1 MFREL
6 QAATCKLDQY
16 VSCLINS
23 RREITGAL
31 LEKIVVAF
39 LLEDKVT
46 DSLKVVTALCFF
58 TKQCFEKECRFKS
71 CPIYNLSQLE
81 QGPETSWQ
89 HSQITQIFF
98 IKKLVI
104 IPREKCSSHISRLFP
119 WRKTKQTWRQLD
131 ICSSLYLSFSTAKPK
146 WPWIFCHT
154 IDTQS
159 NWLSYGL

>member
-31 LEKIVVAF
+31 LERIVVAF

-46 DSLKVVTALCFF
+46 DSLKAVTALCFF

-81 QGPETSWQ
+81 WRPEKSWQ
-89 HSQITQIFF
+89 HSQITQISL
-98 IKKLVI
+98 IKKLGI
-104 IPREKCSSHISRLFP
+104 IPKAKCSSHISQLFP
-119 WRKTKQTWRQLD
+119 
-131 ICSSLYLSFSTAKPK
+131 
-146 WPWIFCHT
+146 
-154 IDTQS
+154 
-159 NWLSYGL
+159 

>member
-23 RREITGAL
+23 RREIMGAL

-46 DSLKVVTALCFF
+46 DSLKAVMALCFF
-58 TKQCFEKECRFKS
+58 TKQCFEKECSFKS
-71 CPIYNLSQLE
+71 CPVYNLSQLE
-81 QGPETSWQ
+81 WGPEKSWQ
-89 HSQITQIFF
+89 HNQITQISL

-104 IPREKCSSHISRLFP
+104 IPRTKCSSHISQLFP
-119 WRKTKQTWRQLD
+119 WRKTKQTWRQWDL
-131 ICSSLYLSFSTAKPK
+131 CSSLYLPFSTAKSK
-146 WPWIFCHT
+146 WPWIFVYY
-154 IDTQS
+154 
-159 NWLSYGL
+159 WYPK

>member
-6 QAATCKLDQY
+6 RTATCKLDQY

-46 DSLKVVTALCFF
+46 DSLKAVTALCFF
-58 TKQCFEKECRFKS
+58 TKQCFEKGSHFIP

-81 QGPETSWQ
+81 WGEELAT
-89 HSQITQIFF
+89 
-98 IKKLVI
+98 
-104 IPREKCSSHISRLFP
+104 
-119 WRKTKQTWRQLD
+119 
-131 ICSSLYLSFSTAKPK
+131 
-146 WPWIFCHT
+146 
-154 IDTQS
+154 
-159 NWLSYGL
+159 

>member
-46 DSLKVVTALCFF
+46 DSLKAVMALCFF
-58 TKQCFEKECRFKS
+58 TKQCFEKECSFKS
-71 CPIYNLSQLE
+71 CPVYNLSQLE
-81 QGPETSWQ
+81 WGPEKSWQ
-89 HSQITQIFF
+89 HNQITQISL

-104 IPREKCSSHISRLFP
+104 IPRQNAPVTSVNSFHEGKQNKHEGNGTYVPHYTCHFP
-119 WRKTKQTWRQLD
+119 QPSQSGLEF
-131 ICSSLYLSFSTAKPK
+131 L
-146 WPWIFCHT
+146 HT

-159 NWLSYGL
+159 N

>member
-6 QAATCKLDQY
+6 QPATCKLDQY

-46 DSLKVVTALCFF
+46 DSLKAVMALCFF
-58 TKQCFEKECRFKS
+58 TKQCFGKDCCFKS

-81 QGPETSWQ
+81 RGPEKSWQ
-89 HSQITQIFF
+89 HNQITQISLT
-98 IKKLVI
+98 KKLAI
-104 IPREKCSSHISRLFP
+104 IPRTKCSSHISQLFP
-119 WRKTKQTWRQLD
+119 
-131 ICSSLYLSFSTAKPK
+131 
-146 WPWIFCHT
+146 
-154 IDTQS
+154 
-159 NWLSYGL
+159 

>member
-23 RREITGAL
+23 RREITSAL

-46 DSLKVVTALCFF
+46 DSLIVVTALCFF

-71 CPIYNLSQLE
+71 CRIYNLSQLE
-81 QGPETSWQ
+81 WGPEKSWQ
-89 HSQITQIFF
+89 HSQITQISL
-98 IKKLVI
+98 ITKLVI
-104 IPREKCSSHISRLFP
+104 IPKAKCPSHISQLFP
-119 WRKTKQTWRQLD
+119 WWKTKQTWRQMGLTFL
-131 ICSSLYLSFSTAKPK
+131 IILVIFYSQAKVALN
-146 WPWIFCHT
+146 I
-154 IDTQS
+154 
-159 NWLSYGL
+159 LSYYWYPK